1 MLRFILGIVA
11 GGVTMWMWRDELQGY
26 VDRRTRSVRVKA
38 ADQLRTVQKAAESV
52 LDTAKEQIRAG
63 LETTQEVIR
72 PSEGKATAIR

>member
-1 MLRFILGIVA
+1 MLRFILGMVA
-11 GGVTMWMWRDELQGY
+11 GGITVWMWRDELRGY
-26 VDRRTRSVRVKA
+26 VDQRTRSVRVKA

-63 LETTQEVIR
+63 LETGQEVIR